1 MAAGRG
7 LYGNDVR
14 QRKDRAGEALM
25 RRLEEDAKRT
35 PRELAERD
43 ARFAMDWI
51 MRFAAT
57 EHGRYRRGVGGEL
70 YFCGVKAMGREVL
83 VGMRTVCGMEKL
95 ILILAQGGALW
106 MRIEGEERI
115 EQCDG
120 AFAEAARSILE
131 ERANLRE
138 TKMAA

>member
-1 MAAGRG
+1 MGASRG
-7 LYGNDVR
+7 LYGKSVR
-14 QRKDRAGEALM
+14 QKRDFASEALM
-25 RRLEEDAKRT
+25 RRLEADANRS

-57 EHGRYRRGVGGEL
+57 APGRYRREVGGEL
-70 YFCGVKAMGREVL
+70 FFCGVKAMGREIL
-83 VGMRTVCGMEKL
+83 VGMKEVCGAEKL
-95 ILILAQGGALW
+95 ILILAQGDSLW

-115 EQCDG
+115 ESCDG
-120 AFAEAARSILE
+120 DFAEAARSILK

-138 TKMAA
+138 MKAA